1 MKFTQTV
8 NNNKVLERPELKG
21 EKAREVA
28 SFFNEHIGK
37 YVWEKQLNSKNENE
51 FSSKGKVLG
60 VRVNDT
66 EINGSSINIGS
77 FYVIGE
83 TGVLFSKK
91 FYSISS
97 VEKNELEQSITIT
110 NAIGMKVTYYFSRYN
125 NEKRFFATL
134 NKEDM

>member
-1 MKFTQTV
+1 MESTQTI

-28 SFFNEHIGK
+28 SFFNEHIDK

-51 FSSKGKVLG
+51 YSSKGKILG

-66 EINGSSINIGS
+66 EINGGSINIGS

-83 TGVLFSKK
+83 TGVLLSKK

-110 NAIGMKVTYYFSRYN
+110 NAIGIKVTYYFSRYN